1 MAGKIVDQKEYA
13 LMVSKGNKMI
23 IRDFLIEK
31 KSEGKAAGTIRQ
43 YENDLKIIAYINYK
57 EFDNKVFTEFTRKEI
72 RNLSIHFQER
82 GLSNAR
88 VNRLLSAFRS
98 TLEFCSNDDEYEY
111 EFNVGSRVKG
121 LPKNPVREIT
131 FLNEEQINWL
141 KNELIKKKEWL
152 KVVYLMISY
161 VSAARKNEVHQV
173 LKEGLTERFYTNTVV
188 GKRSKKFKLF
198 YTPEVQNL
206 IKTYLDERGE
216 DDFPQLF
223 VRVYKTGER
232 MAVSSDA
239 FNYWCEQ
246 FGQLLSAKEGRKI
259 HVNPHCFR
267 HSRLENLS
275 RDGVPVEKLKSLAHH
290 EDISTTASYLADR
303 EEDDIAEIFGMD
315 PSELEVSISV

>member
-1 MAGKIVDQKEYA
+1 MADVQTNETKQILVALGRLEENFKNTNAKIDDLSKVSTLVVQTEQSAKSAHNRIDDIKVDFDKKLQDQKEDYE
-13 LMVSKGNKMI
+13 
-23 IRDFLIEK
+23 EK
-31 KSEGKAAGTIRQ
+31 IKDQ
-43 YENDLKIIAYINYK
+43 K
-57 EFDNKVFTEFTRKEI
+57 ER
-72 RNLSIHFQER
+72 H
-82 GLSNAR
+82 
-88 VNRLLSAFRS
+88 
-98 TLEFCSNDDEYEY
+98 
-111 EFNVGSRVKG
+111 
-121 LPKNPVREIT
+121 
-131 FLNEEQINWL
+131 
-141 KNELIKKKEWL
+141 
-152 KVVYLMISY
+152 
-161 VSAARKNEVHQV
+161 
-173 LKEGLTERFYTNTVV
+173 V

-315 PSELEVSISV
+315 PSELEVSISVKESIPGSLFF